1 LFVVSIIC
9 LAILGIQIIYLLT
22 FLIALGRKQDRPDQP
37 PQPVSVIVCAHD
49 EEENIRELVPLLL
62 AQDHPEFEVIIVEDR
77 CNDETY
83 DYLLQATKE
92 HSRLRM
98 VRVANKPEHI
108 SGKKFALT
116 LGIKAARYERVL
128 LTDADCRPAG
138 QEWIKSMTSSYD
150 SSTEIV
156 LGFSPYQHVPG
167 LLNSFIRFES
177 LLAGIQYISMA
188 ILGRPY
194 MGVGRNLS
202 YTKSL
207 FLRNKGFNSHL
218 EVTGGDDDLFINQ
231 NSTKQNTRICVG
243 RETVMIS
250 KPKLT
255 WSAFFHQKLRH
266 LSVGRHYRF
275 SDKVVLGLFA
285 ITGLLVWFLAFPMLF
300 LTQWPYVLTAI
311 FVVRTGLQI
320 ALFASAS
327 KKLAARFEAWKTPFL
342 DFIFAFY
349 YLVTGLRALVVK
361 RIRWKN

>member
-1 LFVVSIIC
+1 MFVVYCIC
-9 LAILGIQIIYLLT
+9 LVILGIQIIYLLT
-22 FLIALGRKQDRPDQP
+22 FLTAFGRKLSSAEAPAH
-37 PQPVSVIVCAHD
+37 PVSVIVCAHD
-49 EEENIRELVPLLL
+49 EEENIRELVPILLG
-62 AQDHPEFEVIIVEDR
+62 QDHPEFEVIIVEDR
-77 CNDETY
+77 CNDETF
-83 DYLLQATKE
+83 DYLLQATRE
-92 HSRLRM
+92 HPRLRM
-98 VRVANKPEHI
+98 VRVANKPDHI

-116 LGIKAARYERVL
+116 LGIKAAKYDWVL
-128 LTDADCRPAG
+128 LTDADCRPEG
-138 QEWIKSMTSSYD
+138 TQWIKSMTSVYD

-156 LGFSPYQHVPG
+156 LGFSPYKERPG

-177 LLAGIQYISMA
+177 LYTGIQYIAMA

-202 YTKSL
+202 YTKAL

-218 EVTGGDDDLFINQ
+218 EVMGGDDDLFINQ

-255 WSAFFHQKLRH
+255 WRDFFHQKLRH
-266 LSVGRHYRF
+266 LSVGRHYRAA
-275 SDKVVLGLFA
+275 DKLVLGVFVV
-285 ITGLLVWFLAFPMLF
+285 TGLLTWFFVFPMLF
-300 LTQWPYVLTAI
+300 LSPWLYVLAAL
-311 FVVRTGLQI
+311 FVLRTGLQV

-327 KKLAARFEAWKTPFL
+327 GKLGAHFEAWKTPFL